1 MMRNVTKR
9 LGLPLVVIG
18 FAFALL
24 LFAHTAA
31 ASTQVAQNNNQPA
44 DLSAALIPFVL
55 LATAIERFWEAVFDW
70 VEKVLIST
78 GKVFGTVNQSFA
90 WMVNEFNQ
98 AQTAVTNLVTSFA
111 GKSGD
116 ELKKATQ
123 QLADAEQRLK
133 DAQLRV
139 EEIPKDPRFVA
150 TKSAITI
157 FGSLLIG
164 LGIGIVGLISN
175 QPLLFFKAAGFAP
188 PIWLDGILT
197 GLIIGAGPGPVH
209 SLIGTLQSFR
219 DSVSAL
225 GNLAQGTAIKNAA
238 QSITP
243 AVAAATTLTVTSVQP
258 AQPAPE
264 AKELAP
270 AAAPATIPATEQ
282 IPVTE
287 SSAQLQRRLQA
298 AVRGR

>member
-1 MMRNVTKR
+1 MMSHVTKR
-9 LGLPLVVIG
+9 LGLPLVLISV
-18 FAFALL
+18 AFALL
-24 LFAHTAA
+24 LFTHTAA
-31 ASTQVAQNNNQPA
+31 AATQVAQNNAQPA
-44 DLSAALIPFVL
+44 DLSTALIPFVL

-70 VEKVLIST
+70 VEQVLIST
-78 GKVFGTVNQSFA
+78 GKVFGNVNQSVK
-90 WMVNEFNQ
+90 WMVDEYNN
-98 AQTAVTNLVTSFA
+98 AQIAVTNLATSFT

-116 ELKKATQ
+116 DLKNVTD
-123 QLADAEQRLK
+123 QLANAEQRLK

-139 EEIPKDPRFVA
+139 EEIPREPRYVA

-164 LGIGIVGLISN
+164 LGIGVVGLLSN

-225 GNLAQGTAIKNAA
+225 GNLAQGTALKNAA
-238 QSITP
+238 QTIAP
-243 AVAAATTLTVTSVQP
+243 AVTVAT
-258 AQPAPE
+258 
-264 AKELAP
+264 AKEVTLETPSAEP
-270 AAAPATIPATEQ
+270 ASSP
-282 IPVTE
+282 E
-287 SSAQLQRRLQA
+287 SSPQQQRSLQA
-298 AVRGR
+298 AVRKR